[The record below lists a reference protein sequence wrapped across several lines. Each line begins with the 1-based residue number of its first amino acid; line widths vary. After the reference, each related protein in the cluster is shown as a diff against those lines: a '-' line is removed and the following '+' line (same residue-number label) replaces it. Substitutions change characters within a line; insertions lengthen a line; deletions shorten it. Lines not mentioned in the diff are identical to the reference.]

1 MSRTNGKPE
10 VIVNVRHLIV
20 ADDIQLTQLPQ
31 YQDGFS
37 YSKGKMETALL
48 PGGLLDKPPVKAAKD
63 PHAASIKKED
73 IDVIVRLLLVF
84 FYATLTMVPGQ
95 RIRAVSRAGRKGAFA
110 ARRRFT
116 RCFKSPDQYLG
127 QS

>member
-10 VIVNVRHLIV
+10 VIVN
-20 ADDIQLTQLPQ
+20 

-48 PGGLLDKPPVKAAKD
+48 PGGLLDKPPVKATKD

-73 IDVIVRLLLVF
+73 IDVIVNEFELSRPQAEKVLLQHGGDLLV
-84 FYATLTMVPGQ
+84 ALKALINP
-95 RIRAVSRAGRKGAFA
+95 
-110 ARRRFT
+110 
-116 RCFKSPDQYLG
+116 
-127 QS
+127 